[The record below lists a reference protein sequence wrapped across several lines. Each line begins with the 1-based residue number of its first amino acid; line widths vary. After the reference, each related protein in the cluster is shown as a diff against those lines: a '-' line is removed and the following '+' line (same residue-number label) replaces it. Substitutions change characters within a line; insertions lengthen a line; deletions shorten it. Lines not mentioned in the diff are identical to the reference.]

1 MKRSGT
7 FASLILVTSLFAL
20 SFQNC
25 TQAASE
31 TTSKV
36 LGSTATEALSL
47 YSSATELALNESAQ
61 LTAYGGV
68 SPYTFSLE
76 AGAGTLDP
84 STGAFVA
91 PDYAT
96 TVLIAVTD
104 AEGSYATITLSVS
117 EATSSDPT
125 TSLTCASVT
134 VTSDQACYGGK
145 DAACSVSVDFSAYVP
160 SGCKVT
166 QVIANAR
173 HFSATSGSC
182 STAATFTYS
191 TSGALGSGSYGNK
204 VAYLQSI
211 ADFDLKTIELSSIA
225 MGWGSCGGNPCNACV
240 SNVSLELNLTPE

>member
-1 MKRSGT
+1 MKRFGT
-7 FASLILVTSLFAL
+7 FASLILVTGLFAL

-47 YSSATELALNESAQ
+47 YSSATSLSLGESAQ
-61 LTAYGGV
+61 LTAYGGL

-84 STGAFVA
+84 STGVFVA

-104 AEGSYATITLSVS
+104 AEGTYATITLTVS
-117 EATSSDPT
+117 EAATSDPA
-125 TSLTCASVT
+125 TSLTCSSIT

-145 DAACSVSVDFSAYVP
+145 DAACSVSIDFNAFVP
-160 SGCKVT
+160 VGCKVT

-173 HFSATSGSC
+173 HFSAVSGSC
-182 STAATFTYS
+182 STPATFTYS
-191 TSGALGSGSYGNK
+191 ASGALGSGTYGNK

-211 ADFDLKTIELSSIA
+211 ADFDVKTLELSSIA

-240 SNVSLELNLTPE
+240 SDVSLELTLTPE